1 MTRSNLERY
10 APLTGIVFVVLVVI
24 AAIVGGE
31 TPDTGDSTA
40 SVVSWW
46 QDNDTAQIW
55 ANAIGG
61 WSTIFLVWFGG
72 SLRTA
77 LRRTEGEPGRLSLV
91 SFGGIV
97 LMAAGLLAFAS
108 FGFAAADVADDV
120 PDVAPAVIQTLSILS
135 TDFFLLVAGGTG
147 LFMIATGVA
156 VVRFEALP
164 KWMGYAA
171 VVIGIAAVTPIGF
184 FAFLVTG
191 IWILIASVLL
201 YQRGQ
206 PAAAPAPR
214 ARPRPGPR
222 LALAAWT

>member
-10 APLTGIVFVVLVVI
+10 APLTGIVFVVLIVI
-24 AAIVGGE
+24 AAIIGGE
-31 TPDTGDSTA
+31 TPDSGDSTL
-40 SVVSWW
+40 SVVRWW
-46 QDNDTAQIW
+46 QDNDTSQIW
-55 ANAIGG
+55 ANAIAG

-72 SLRTA
+72 SLRVA
-77 LRRTEGEPGRLSLV
+77 LLRTEGEPGRLSLV
-91 SFGGIV
+91 SFGGALLI
-97 LMAAGLLAFAS
+97 AAGLLSFAG

-156 VVRFEALP
+156 VVRFGALP
-164 KWMGYAA
+164 TWMGYVA
-171 VVIGIAAVTPIGF
+171 VIVGIAAVTPAGF

-201 YQRGQ
+201 YRRGQ
-206 PAAAPAPR
+206 PGPTPSAA
-214 ARPRPGPR
+214 
-222 LALAAWT
+222 T

>member
-77 LRRTEGEPGRLSLV
+77 LRRTEGEPGRLSVV

-97 LMAAGLLAFAS
+97 LMAAGLLCFCELR
-108 FGFAAADVADDV
+108 
-120 PDVAPAVIQTLSILS
+120 I
-135 TDFFLLVAGGTG
+135 
-147 LFMIATGVA
+147 
-156 VVRFEALP
+156 RR
-164 KWMGYAA
+164 
-171 VVIGIAAVTPIGF
+171 
-184 FAFLVTG
+184 
-191 IWILIASVLL
+191 
-201 YQRGQ
+201 RGCCRR
-206 PAAAPAPR
+206 R
-214 ARPRPGPR
+214 ARCRSHRDPD
-222 LALAAWT
+222 ALDPEH

>member
-24 AAIVGGE
+24 AAIIGGE
-31 TPDTGDSTA
+31 TPDTNDSTL
-40 SVVSWW
+40 SVVRWW
-46 QDNDTAQIW
+46 QDNDTSQIW
-55 ANAIGG
+55 ANAIAG

-72 SLRTA
+72 SLRVA

-91 SFGGIV
+91 SFGGALLI
-97 LMAAGLLAFAS
+97 AAGLLSFAG

-120 PDVAPAVIQTLSILS
+120 PNVAPTVIQTLSVLS

-156 VVRFEALP
+156 VVRFGALP
-164 KWMGYAA
+164 TWMGYVA
-171 VVIGIAAVTPIGF
+171 VIVGIAAVTPAGF

-191 IWILIASVLL
+191 IWILIASVML

-206 PAAAPAPR
+206 PGPTPSAA
-214 ARPRPGPR
+214 
-222 LALAAWT
+222 T

>member
-77 LRRTEGEPGRLSLV
+77 LRRTEGEPGRLSVV

-97 LMAAGLLAFAS
+97 LDGGRAALLLRAS
-108 FGFAAADVADDV
+108 DS
-120 PDVAPAVIQTLSILS
+120 PPR
-135 TDFFLLVAGGTG
+135 
-147 LFMIATGVA
+147 M
-156 VVRFEALP
+156 LP
-164 KWMGYAA
+164 TTCLMSL
-171 VVIGIAAVTPIGF
+171 P
-184 FAFLVTG
+184 
-191 IWILIASVLL
+191 
-201 YQRGQ
+201 
-206 PAAAPAPR
+206 P
-214 ARPRPGPR
+214 
-222 LALAAWT
+222 